1 MQNESYD
8 DYIRSILGYPKE
20 NAYLSDIQINQT
32 RSNTNNNELEMYYPE
47 IYKLVYP
54 MIIKSVRN
62 NTKQI
67 TKERIE
73 ELTEEVFSNIEEKDG
88 KRGPNPVLRDLIKIL
103 LLRELINSSP
113 HHPRPQFPGGN
124 PRPPIRPPFNSPGFN
139 NQRPFFRDFELN
151 NSDIYEI

>member
-20 NAYLSDIQINQT
+20 NAYVSDIQINQT
-32 RSNTNNNELEMYYPE
+32 RSNSNTELEMYYPE
-47 IYKLVYP
+47 IYKIVYP
-54 MIIKSVRN
+54 MVVKSVRN

-73 ELTEEVFSNIEEKDG
+73 ELTEEVFSSIEEKDE
-88 KRGPNPVLRDLIKIL
+88 KRGPNPVLRDLIRIL
-103 LLRELINSSP
+103 LLRELINSF
-113 HHPRPQFPGGN
+113 PRPPRPPFPGGN
-124 PRPPIRPPFNSPGFN
+124 PRPPMRPPFNQPGFN

-151 NSDIYEI
+151 NPDIYEI